1 MPLTNSATRYGAGA
15 RLFHWLT
22 AALILTL
29 IPLGLIAERWSA
41 ETSDALAIKATL
53 FSLHKTLGLTLFAVA
68 VARILWALSQPRPAP
83 LHPERRAETA
93 LADLVHWLLYGA
105 IVLMPASGWIS
116 HAATT
121 GFAPI
126 WWPFGQ
132 SLPFVPKSP
141 ALAHGFATLHWL
153 FGWVLIGTLA
163 LHIAGALKHALID
176 RDATLPRMLRGTEA
190 APTTPTRHS
199 RRPAL
204 AALLLWAVALGGGA
218 LLATTGGSRATSDTG
233 STAPLDQVASD
244 WQVVDGTLSIT
255 VAQFGS
261 AVTGSFAAWTAAIT
275 FAEEP
280 VAGENGAVDV
290 TIAIGSLTLGSVSDQ
305 AMGAEYFDAGAFPT
319 ARFTAPIRPD
329 EAGGYVADGTLT
341 LKGVDMPVTL
351 PFALTLEGDRAQM
364 VGQTT
369 LDRRN
374 FGIGDSQTNPDQLG
388 FEVVVDVTLT
398 ARRAADAGAGAD
410 TSEQGDGS

>member
-1 MPLTNSATRYGAGA
+1 MPLTNSASRYGAAA

-41 ETSDALAIKATL
+41 ETSDALAAKATL

-68 VARILWALSQPRPAP
+68 VARILWALGQPRPAP

-105 IVLMPASGWIS
+105 IVLMPLSGWIS

-163 LHIAGALKHALID
+163 LHIAGAVKHAAID
-176 RDATLPRMLRGTEA
+176 RDGTLTRMLRGTEA
-190 APTTPTRHS
+190 APATPARHS
-199 RRPAL
+199 RHPAL
-204 AALLLWAVALGGGA
+204 AALVLWGVAIGGGA
-218 LLATTGGSRATSDTG
+218 LLATTGGSGATSETP
-233 STAPLDQVASD
+233 SAAPLEQVASD
-244 WQVVDGTLSIT
+244 WQVDDGTLSIT

-261 AVTGSFAAWTAAIT
+261 AVTGSFADWTAAIR
-275 FAEEP
+275 FSEEP
-280 VAGENGAVDV
+280 VAGEYGAVEV

-319 ARFTAPIRPD
+319 ASFTAPIRGD
-329 EAGGYVADGTLT
+329 GAGGYLAEGTLQ
-341 LKGVDMPVTL
+341 LKGAEMPVTL
-351 PFALTLEGDRAQM
+351 PFTLTLDGDRAVM
-364 VGQTT
+364 TGQTT

-388 FEVVVDVTLT
+388 FEVVVDVELT
-398 ARRAADAGAGAD
+398 ATRQAKSAD
-410 TSEQGDGS
+410 